1 MQLDLGAAWN
11 EATRMLKGNGQLLV
25 AVAGVFLVLPSLI
38 LSVLTAEDTAN
49 FMAEMEMMGQ
59 GVNSPDAMLAT
70 LGNFYQSMGIG
81 LFFVA
86 LAQMLGTLAILIIFL
101 DANRPTVGES
111 ISQAARLFIP
121 NLLAQIIIV
130 IAAVVIGLV
139 LALIIGVMVAAIGET
154 AGIAIAV
161 LLGIILLVAAIWISF
176 RLILT
181 SPVIAAEKE
190 TNPITALKRSFGL
203 TKGNSLRI
211 FGLVLLV
218 AIIAGILYAILAG
231 IMGVIFTAI
240 LPTAG
245 ALVASGAVEAL
256 LSGVL
261 SVILLAVYAAIYR
274 QLTGGGSVGLEK
286 TFS

>member
-59 GVNSPDAMLAT
+59 GGNSPDAILAAM
-70 LGNFYQSMGIG
+70 GNFYQSMGIG
-81 LFFVA
+81 MVFVV
-86 LAQMLGTLAILIIFL
+86 LAQILGSLAILVIFL

-111 ISQAARLFIP
+111 ISQAAKLFIP
-121 NLLAQIIIV
+121 DLLAHIIIW
-130 IAAVVIGLV
+130 IAAVVIGV
-139 LALIIGVMVAAIGET
+139 VVALIIGTLVAVIGET

-161 LLGIILLVAAIWISF
+161 LLVIALLVAAIWISF

-211 FGLVLLV
+211 FGLVVLIGIV
-218 AIIAGILYAILAG
+218 IGILYLIVSGILS
-231 IMGVIFTAI
+231 VIFTAI

-256 LSGVL
+256 LGGVF
-261 SVILLAVYAAIYR
+261 SVIMLAVYAAIYR
-274 QLTGGGSVGLEK
+274 QLTGGVSVGLEK

>member
-1 MQLDLGAAWN
+1 MQLDLGTAWN
-11 EATRMLKGNGQLLV
+11 EATRMLKGNSQLLV

-38 LSVLTAEDTAN
+38 LSVFTAEDTAN

-59 GVNSPDAMLAT
+59 GGGPEAMLGA
-70 LGNFYQSMGIG
+70 LSQFYGTMGFG

-111 ISQAARLFIP
+111 ISQAGKLFIP
-121 NLLAQIIIV
+121 NLLAQLIIV
-130 IAAVVIGLV
+130 LVAVVIGFAVAMVIALLV
-139 LALIIGVMVAAIGET
+139 SVAGET
-154 AGIAIAV
+154 LGITIAV
-161 LLGIILLVAAIWISF
+161 LLGIVLVVAAIWISF

-218 AIIAGILYAILAG
+218 AIIAGILYAIIGG

-240 LPTAG
+240 LPTTG
-245 ALVASGAVEAL
+245 ALVASGAVEAV

-261 SVILLAVYAAIYR
+261 SVLLLAVYAAIYR